1 MATVKAFIRTSK
13 KKTDSINIRFRLSD
27 GRSVQI
33 FHTSEILVNPDAWDD
48 KEQAI
53 GKRQIYKGKTELNKS
68 VNDRKALILT
78 IYEKETDKSGL
89 TSEWL
94 DAEIDKALHPEKYQ
108 PKIEIDTLFKFTSR
122 FVEEAPKRKDKKTG
136 RLLTYNNI
144 QQYKA
149 TEKHLKAFASSIG
162 KKDFSF
168 ELVKDKD
175 TETMKNDIDQSF
187 YDGFVAYLQKEIPEL
202 DKSGKPKIDENEK
215 PILLKESFTA
225 NSVGKHI
232 RILKLMLNEAT
243 IQGYNTSTY
252 YNSFHVFTE
261 ETDTVYLNEKE
272 LEQLKNKDFSK
283 MPYLDRVRDWF
294 LLLAWTGCR
303 FSDLEKVGKTDIKD
317 GFISFRQ
324 QKTNTKVTIPLH
336 PVVLEILEKYDFDLP
351 EPITNQRFN
360 EYIKEAA
367 KLAEINNTESITIT
381 RGGKLVTELYPKWE
395 LISSHT
401 GRRSFCTNMYKRG
414 LPTLMIMSVSGHKT
428 EKSFLKYIKVKQ
440 SEHAEMMKKAWENM
454 YK

>member
-13 KKTDSINIRFRLSD
+13 KKTDSVNIRFRLSD

-33 FHTSEILVNPDAWDD
+33 FHTSEILVNPSVWDE

-53 GKRQIYKGKTELNKS
+53 GKRQIYKDKTAFNKS
-68 VNDRKALILT
+68 VNDRKALIS
-78 IYEKETDKSGL
+78 IVYERESDKSSL

-94 DAEIDKALHPEKYQ
+94 DKAIDKELYPEKYKPQ
-108 PKIEIDTLFKFTSR
+108 IAIDTLFKFVDQ
-122 FVEEAPKRKDKKTG
+122 FIEDAPNRKDKNTG
-136 RLLTYNNI
+136 RKLTYNNI

-149 TEKHLKAFASSIG
+149 TDKHLKEFAKSIR
-162 KKDFSF
+162 KKDFAF
-168 ELVKDKD
+168 DEI
-175 TETMKNDIDQSF
+175 NQSF
-187 YDGFVAYLQKEIPEL
+187 YDGFVSYLQNEIPDI
-202 DKSGKPKIDENEK
+202 DKDGKAKTDENGDT
-215 PILLKESFTA
+215 ILIKESFTA

-261 ETDTVYLNEKE
+261 ETDTIYLNESE
-272 LEQLKNKDFSK
+272 LQKLKDKDFAKS
-283 MPYLDRVRDWF
+283 PYLDRVRDWF

-303 FSDLEKVGKTDIKD
+303 FSDLEKVGKTDIQD

-336 PVVLEILEKYDFDLP
+336 PVVLEILEKYDYNLP
-351 EPITNQRFN
+351 EPISNQRFN
-360 EYIKEAA
+360 EYIKEVA
-367 KLAEINNTESITIT
+367 KLAEINAMESITVT
-381 RGGKLVTELYPKWE
+381 KGGKLITELHPKWE

-414 LPTLMIMSVSGHKT
+414 LPTLMIMSISGHKT

-454 YK
+454 YR

>member
-13 KKTDSINIRFRLSD
+13 KKTESANIRFRLSD

-78 IYEKETDKSGL
+78 VYEKETDKSGL

-94 DAEIDKALHPEKYQ
+94 DSEIDKALHPEKYQ
-108 PKIEIDTLFKFTSR
+108 PKIEIDTLFKFTGQ
-122 FVEEAPKRKDKKTG
+122 FIEEAPKRKDKNTG

-162 KKDFSF
+162 KKDFKF
-168 ELVKDKD
+168 E
-175 TETMKNDIDQSF
+175 EINQAF
-187 YDGFVAYLQKEIPEL
+187 YDKYVAYLQKEIPDL
-202 DKSGKPKIDENEK
+202 DKTGRSKVDENEK

-243 IQGYNTSTY
+243 I
-252 YNSFHVFTE
+252 
-261 ETDTVYLNEKE
+261 
-272 LEQLKNKDFSK
+272 
-283 MPYLDRVRDWF
+283 
-294 LLLAWTGCR
+294 
-303 FSDLEKVGKTDIKD
+303 
-317 GFISFRQ
+317 
-324 QKTNTKVTIPLH
+324 
-336 PVVLEILEKYDFDLP
+336 
-351 EPITNQRFN
+351 
-360 EYIKEAA
+360 
-367 KLAEINNTESITIT
+367 
-381 RGGKLVTELYPKWE
+381 
-395 LISSHT
+395 
-401 GRRSFCTNMYKRG
+401 
-414 LPTLMIMSVSGHKT
+414 
-428 EKSFLKYIKVKQ
+428 
-440 SEHAEMMKKAWENM
+440 
-454 YK
+454 